1 MTVADV
7 REAVRDL
14 TSPRQG
20 PPAVEYIPPRFPD
33 PKACSPGNGNWREQ
47 LEHVYAHLI
56 EHAQI
61 DPDFRIALGEPKLGR
76 VSLKIFI
83 ISYGESVLSNI
94 HKFVLLH
101 WWTTFIT

>member
-7 REAVRDL
+7 RQAVREL
-14 TSPRQG
+14 NSPRQEIA
-20 PPAVEYIPPRFPD
+20 PPPQEYQPPRYPE

-47 LEHVYAHLI
+47 LEHIYAHLI

-76 VSLKIFI
+76 VC
-83 ISYGESVLSNI
+83 
-94 HKFVLLH
+94 
-101 WWTTFIT
+101 TR

>member
-7 REAVRDL
+7 RQAVRDIA
-14 TSPRQG
+14 SPRQPPT
-20 PPAVEYIPPRFPD
+20 PPAPQEYLPPRFPE

-76 VSLKIFI
+76 VSF
-83 ISYGESVLSNI
+83 
-94 HKFVLLH
+94 
-101 WWTTFIT
+101 TARQR